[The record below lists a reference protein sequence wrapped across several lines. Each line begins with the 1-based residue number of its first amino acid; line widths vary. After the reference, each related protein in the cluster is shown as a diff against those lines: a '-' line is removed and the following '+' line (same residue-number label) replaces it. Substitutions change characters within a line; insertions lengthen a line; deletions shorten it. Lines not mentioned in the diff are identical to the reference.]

1 MKLYVWEN
9 VLTDYTS
16 GIMFALANSI
26 EEARELIIKKE
37 GCEHFPEGLVRT
49 DLKADPD
56 VYDQPCGFTCWGG
69 G

>member
-16 GIMFALANSI
+16 GIMFALANSV
-26 EEARELIIKKE
+26 EEARGLILAKGDYPQVFE
-37 GCEHFPEGLVRT
+37 DLDPEP
-49 DLKADPD
+49 K
-56 VYDQPCGFTCWGG
+56 VYDTPVGYQIWGG